1 MPIPPLL
8 CLMIIDTMAGH
19 GFPINNHEKQWTQT
33 AAYKKWLR
41 KVRKTKKI
49 KRSHTEDLC
58 SIKGGICKGEI
69 GIPRG
74 LMPQFTLRRK
84 PFSRKLLNDFRRYV
98 KKKYGIK
105 SRKIMK
111 TAKELNPS
119 QKEISRHLVEGLIE
133 DNVIEKQEIPLLI
146 SKNGY
151 IVDGHHRWAAFRLK
165 APKRPIEAVVIDAP
179 IKDILG
185 IAVDWGAEHH
195 PF

>member
-1 MPIPPLL
+1 
-8 CLMIIDTMAGH
+8 MAAD
-19 GFPINNHEKQWTQT
+19 GFPVADKTKEWTNSES
-33 AAYKKWLR
+33 YKKWLR

-49 KRSHTEDLC
+49 KRSQSEDLC
-58 SIKGGICKGEI
+58 SVKGGICKGDI
-69 GIPRG
+69 GIPRS

-84 PFSRKLLNDFRRYV
+84 PFSRKLLNDFRRYL

-105 SRKIMK
+105 SRRVIK
-111 TAKELNPS
+111 TAGELNPS
-119 QKEISRHLVEGLIE
+119 QNEISRPRVEGLIE
-133 DNVIEKQEIPLLI
+133 DDIVEKQEVPLLV

-165 APKRPIEAVVIDAP
+165 APKKPIEAIVVDAP

-195 PF
+195 AF